1 MISKAAA
8 DAALDLLLAPRC
20 AGCGAAGSWLC
31 LACRELCEPVR
42 QGRVTAA
49 GTYGGALREAIHHFK
64 YGGERALAN
73 ELGELVAACVAKD
86 LATGVALDVVVP
98 AVLHRDR
105 ARSRG
110 YDQAWLLA
118 DVVARCTALP
128 LRVPL
133 RRIRLAVPQISRD
146 RAARAENLR
155 GAYVAEAG
163 SLRGARVALVDDVA
177 TTGATL
183 AAATGALRAAGARV
197 VRSYVVALDA

>member
-1 MISKAAA
+1 VISKAAA

-20 AGCGAAGSWLC
+20 AGCGAAGDWLC

-73 ELGELVAACVAKD
+73 ELGALVAACVARD
-86 LATGVALDVVVP
+86 LATGVPLDVIVP
-98 AVLHRDR
+98 AVLHRER
-105 ARSRG
+105 ARARG

-118 DVVARCTALP
+118 AAVAEHTALP
-128 LRVPL
+128 LRIPL
-133 RRIRLAVPQISRD
+133 RRIRPAVPQITLD

-163 SLRGARVALVDDVA
+163 ALRGARVALIDDVA

-183 AAATGALRAAGARV
+183 GAASGALRAAGVRS

>member
-1 MISKAAA
+1 MIPKAAA

-20 AGCGAAGSWLC
+20 AGCGTAGSWLC

-42 QGRVTAA
+42 HSGVTAA
-49 GTYGGALREAIHHFK
+49 GTYGGALREAIHRFK

-73 ELGELVAACVAKD
+73 ELGALVAACVAAD
-86 LATGVALDVVVP
+86 LATGTALDVVVP
-98 AVLHRDR
+98 AVLHTDR

-118 DVVARCTALP
+118 RVVSQRTELP

-133 RRIRLAVPQISRD
+133 RRIRRAVPQVTLD

-163 SLRGARVALVDDVA
+163 ALRGARVALVDDVA

-183 AAATGALRAAGARV
+183 AAASGAMRAAGARA
-197 VRSYVVALDA
+197 VRAYVVALDA

>member
-1 MISKAAA
+1 MISDSAA

-31 LACRELCEPVR
+31 LACRELCEPTR

-49 GTYGGALREAIHHFK
+49 GTYGGALREAIHRFK

-73 ELGELVAACVAKD
+73 ELGALVAACVARD
-86 LATGVALDVVVP
+86 LATGVPLDAVVP

-110 YDQAWLLA
+110 FDQAFLLA
-118 DVVARCTALP
+118 AVVAEHTALP

-133 RRIRLAVPQISRD
+133 RRIRLAVPQITLD

-163 SLRGARVALVDDVA
+163 ALRGARVALVDDVA

-183 AAATGALRAAGARV
+183 AAASGALRAAGART

>member
-8 DAALDLLLAPRC
+8 DAALDLLLGARC
-20 AGCGAAGSWLC
+20 AGCGAAGTWLC

-42 QGRVTAA
+42 QGRLTAA
-49 GTYGGALREAIHHFK
+49 GTYGGALREAIHSFK

-73 ELGELVAACVAKD
+73 ELGELVASCLASD

-118 DVVARCTALP
+118 DVVARRTALP

-133 RRIRLAVPQISRD
+133 RRIRPAMPQILLD

-163 SLRGARVALVDDVA
+163 TLHGARVALVDDVA

-183 AAATGALRAAGARV
+183 AAATGALRAAGARS

>member
-1 MISKAAA
+1 VISKAAA
-8 DAALDLLLAPRC
+8 DAALDLLLAARC
-20 AGCGAAGSWLC
+20 AGCGAAGAWLC
-31 LACRELCEPVR
+31 LVCRELCEPIR
-42 QGRVTAA
+42 HGQVTAA
-49 GTYGGALREAIHHFK
+49 GTYGGALREAIHRFK

-73 ELGELVAACVAKD
+73 ELGDLVAACVASD

-98 AVLHRDR
+98 AVLHPQR

-118 DVVARCTALP
+118 DVVARRTALP
-128 LRVPL
+128 MRVPL
-133 RRIRLAVPQISRD
+133 RRIRIAVPQISLD

-155 GAYVAEAG
+155 GAYVAEAAV
-163 SLRGARVALVDDVA
+163 RGARVALVDDVT

-183 AAATGALRAAGARV
+183 AAATGALRAAGARA

>member
-8 DAALDLLLAPRC
+8 NAALDLLLGARC
-20 AGCGAAGSWLC
+20 AGCGAAGAWLC

-42 QGRVTAA
+42 HGHVTAA
-49 GTYGGALREAIHHFK
+49 GTYGGALREAIHRFK

-73 ELGELVAACVAKD
+73 ELGELVAACVASD
-86 LATGVALDVVVP
+86 LATGLALDVVVP

-118 DVVARCTALP
+118 DVVARRTALP

-133 RRIRLAVPQISRD
+133 RRIRPAVPQITLD

-155 GAYVAEAG
+155 GAYVAEPAV
-163 SLRGARVALVDDVA
+163 RGARVALVDDVA

-183 AAATGALRAAGARV
+183 AAATGALRAAGARA
-197 VRSYVVALDA
+197 VRSYVVALDT

>member
-8 DAALDLLLAPRC
+8 DAALHLLLAPRC

-31 LACRELCEPVR
+31 LACRDLCEPVR
-42 QGRVTAA
+42 HGTLSAA
-49 GTYGGALREAIHHFK
+49 GTYGGALREAIHRFK
-64 YGGERALAN
+64 YGDERALAN
-73 ELGELVAACVAKD
+73 ELGALVAERVASD
-86 LATGVALDVVVP
+86 LAMGIALDVVVP
-98 AVLHRDR
+98 AVLHAER

-110 YDQAWLLA
+110 YDQACLLA
-118 DVVARCTALP
+118 AVVAERTALP
-128 LRVPL
+128 LRIPL
-133 RRIRLAVPQISRD
+133 RRIRAAVPQITLD

-183 AAATGALRAAGARV
+183 RSARGALRAAGALV

>member
-1 MISKAAA
+1 VISKAAA

-31 LACRELCEPVR
+31 LACRELCEPVS

-49 GTYGGALREAIHHFK
+49 GTYGGPLREAIHRFK

-73 ELGELVAACVAKD
+73 ELGELVAARVASH
-86 LATGVALDVVVP
+86 LATGIALDVVVP
-98 AVLHRDR
+98 AVLHAER

-118 DVVARCTALP
+118 AVVADHTALP

-133 RRIRLAVPQISRD
+133 RRIRPAVPQIALD

-163 SLRGARVALVDDVA
+163 ALRGARVALIDDVA

>member
-1 MISKAAA
+1 MISRAAA

-20 AGCGAAGSWLC
+20 AGCGAPGSWLC
-31 LACRELCEPVR
+31 LTCRDLCEPVR

-49 GTYGGALREAIHHFK
+49 GTYGGALREAIHRFK
-64 YGGERALAN
+64 YEGERALAN
-73 ELGELVAACVAKD
+73 ELGTLIASCVASD

-98 AVLHRDR
+98 AVLHPER

-118 DVVARCTALP
+118 AVVAERTALP
-128 LRVPL
+128 LRVSL
-133 RRIRLAVPQISRD
+133 RRIRAAAPQVALD

-163 SLRGARVALVDDVA
+163 ALRGARVALVDDVA

-183 AAATGALRAAGARV
+183 AAASGALRAAGARV
-197 VRSYVVALDA
+197 VRSYVIALDA

>member
-1 MISKAAA
+1 VISRAAA

-20 AGCGAAGSWLC
+20 AGCGAPGSWLC
-31 LACRELCEPVR
+31 LACRDLCEPVR

-49 GTYGGALREAIHHFK
+49 GTYGGALREAIHRFK
-64 YGGERALAN
+64 YEGERALAK
-73 ELGELVAACVAKD
+73 ELGALVASCVARD
-86 LATGVALDVVVP
+86 LATGVALDAVVP
-98 AVLHRDR
+98 AVLHPDR

-118 DVVARCTALP
+118 AVVAEQTALP
-128 LRVPL
+128 LRLPL
-133 RRIRLAVPQISRD
+133 RRIRAASPQVALD

-163 SLRGARVALVDDVA
+163 ALRGARVALVDDVA

-183 AAATGALRAAGARV
+183 AAAAGALRAAGARA
-197 VRSYVVALDA
+197 VRSYVIALDA

>member
-31 LACRELCEPVR
+31 LACRDLCEPVR

-49 GTYGGALREAIHHFK
+49 GTYGGGLREAIHRFK
-64 YGGERALAN
+64 YDGERALAN
-73 ELGELVAACVAKD
+73 ELGALVAACVARD
-86 LATGVALDVVVP
+86 LATGTALDAVVP
-98 AVLHRDR
+98 AVLHRER

-110 YDQAWLLA
+110 YDQAVLLA
-118 DVVARCTALP
+118 TVVAVRTALP
-128 LRVPL
+128 LHVPL
-133 RRIRLAVPQISRD
+133 RRIRPAAPQVALD
-146 RAARAENLR
+146 RAARAENVR

-163 SLRGARVALVDDVA
+163 ALRGARVALVDDVA

-183 AAATGALRAAGARV
+183 AAATGALRAAGARA

>member
-1 MISKAAA
+1 VISRAVA

-31 LACRELCEPVR
+31 LACRDFCEPVR

-49 GTYGGALREAIHHFK
+49 GTYGGALREAIHRFK

-73 ELGELVAACVAKD
+73 ELGALVASCVASD
-86 LATGVALDVVVP
+86 LAAGVALDVVVP
-98 AVLHRDR
+98 AVLHRER

-110 YDQAWLLA
+110 YDQAHLLA
-118 DVVARCTALP
+118 AVVAERTALP
-128 LRVPL
+128 LRIPL
-133 RRIRLAVPQISRD
+133 RRIRAAAPQVALD

-163 SLRGARVALVDDVA
+163 ALRGARVALVDDVV

-183 AAATGALRAAGARV
+183 AAATGALRAAGARA
-197 VRSYVVALDA
+197 VRAYVVALDA

>member
-1 MISKAAA
+1 VISRAAA
-8 DAALDLLLAPRC
+8 DVALDLLLAPRC
-20 AGCGAAGSWLC
+20 AGCGVAGSWLC
-31 LACRELCEPVR
+31 LACRELCEPVT

-49 GTYGGALREAIHHFK
+49 GTYGGALREAIHRFK
-64 YGGERALAN
+64 YGGERALAK
-73 ELGELVAACVAKD
+73 ELGELVAARLASD

-98 AVLHRDR
+98 AVLHAQR

-118 DVVARCTALP
+118 AVVADRTALP

-133 RRIRLAVPQISRD
+133 RRIRPAVPQIALD

-163 SLRGARVALVDDVA
+163 ALRGARVALIDDVA

-183 AAATGALRAAGARV
+183 AAATGALRAAGARA

>member
-1 MISKAAA
+1 VISKAAA
-8 DAALDLLLAPRC
+8 DAALDLLLGARC
-20 AGCGAAGSWLC
+20 AGCGAAGTWLC

-42 QGRVTAA
+42 QGRLTAA
-49 GTYGGALREAIHHFK
+49 GTYGGALREAIHRFK

-73 ELGELVAACVAKD
+73 ELGELVASCLASD

-118 DVVARCTALP
+118 DVVARRTALP

-133 RRIRLAVPQISRD
+133 RRIRPAMPQILLD

-163 SLRGARVALVDDVA
+163 TLHGARVALVDDVA

-183 AAATGALRAAGARV
+183 AAATGALRAAGARS

>member
-1 MISKAAA
+1 MISKAAV
-8 DAALDLLLAPRC
+8 DTALDLLLAPRC
-20 AGCGAAGSWLC
+20 AGCSAGGSWLC

-49 GTYGGALREAIHHFK
+49 GTYGGPLREAIHRFK

-73 ELGELVAACVAKD
+73 ELGELVAACVACD

-118 DVVARCTALP
+118 SVVAERTALP

-133 RRIRLAVPQISRD
+133 RRIRPAVPQITLD

-163 SLRGARVALVDDVA
+163 ALRGARVALVDDVA

-183 AAATGALRAAGARV
+183 AAATGALRAAGART

>member
-1 MISKAAA
+1 VISKAAA

-20 AGCGAAGSWLC
+20 AGCGAGGSWLC

-42 QGRVTAA
+42 HGRVTAA
-49 GTYGGALREAIHHFK
+49 GTYGGALREAIHRFK
-64 YGGERALAN
+64 YDGERALAN
-73 ELGELVAACVAKD
+73 ELGALVAACVASD
-86 LATGVALDVVVP
+86 LATGIALDVVVP
-98 AVLHRDR
+98 AVLHRQR

-118 DVVARCTALP
+118 AVVAERTALP
-128 LRVPL
+128 LRIPL
-133 RRIRLAVPQISRD
+133 RRVRPAAPQVALD
-146 RAARAENLR
+146 RAARADNVR

-163 SLRGARVALVDDVA
+163 ALRGARVALVDDVA

-183 AAATGALRAAGARV
+183 AAATGALRAAGART